1 MEGNLQAR
9 GNPLGKRFDDVHKLI
24 LLVLLFCIQHLFWER
39 ASKLMP
45 KQLNF
50 FLTIQYSSVYENRNF
65 ALALTKTVLTIGL
78 IFFFNHFVSAGWN
91 SVAINRER
99 F

>member
-1 MEGNLQAR
+1 
-9 GNPLGKRFDDVHKLI
+9 
-24 LLVLLFCIQHLFWER
+24 
-39 ASKLMP
+39 MP

-78 IFFFNHFVSAGWN
+78 IFF
-91 SVAINRER
+91 
-99 F
+99 

>member
-78 IFFFNHFVSAGWN
+78 IFF
-91 SVAINRER
+91 
-99 F
+99 